1 MSALLSPFDYATS
14 LEQYAI
20 PEGEYLSQHQDV
32 HIICTGAVVFNKEGK
47 LLLVQRAKEEK
58 AFPNVWEIPGGK
70 MDDTDE
76 TILHAA
82 ARELKEETGLT
93 ATRAVRKVTQFTFSD
108 GRKNRPTKT
117 WLKVRCCAST
127 ARMKHADGG
136 PRLIFQFEVEDADAV
151 VVDPVEHQDYLWA
164 SEEEVVNH
172 VTGRST
178 RLEYMSQESKE
189 VKLEAFRVQRAAGM
203 AGLVPVH

>member
-1 MSALLSPFDYATS
+1 
-14 LEQYAI
+14 
-20 PEGEYLSQHQDV
+20 
-32 HIICTGAVVFNKEGK
+32 
-47 LLLVQRAKEEK
+47 
-58 AFPNVWEIPGGK
+58 

-93 ATRAVRKVTQFTFSD
+93 ATRVVRKVTQFAFSD
-108 GRKNRPTKT
+108 SRKNRPTKT

-127 ARMKHADGG
+127 AEMKHADGR
-136 PRLIFQFEVEDADAV
+136 PQLIFQFEVEDADAV

-164 SEEEVVNH
+164 SEEEVVNQL
-172 VTGRST
+172 VTERST

-189 VKLEAFRVQRAAGM
+189 VKLEAFRLQRAAGM
-203 AGLVPVH
+203 AGLVPVN